1 MSGPWA
7 TIGLHADSIS
17 KSFGGVAALADVS
30 LHIAPGEVHGL
41 CGENGAG
48 KSTLIRVCGGM
59 LAPDAGHVSVDG
71 APLPPASV
79 RAAEA
84 HGIVVIHQEPL
95 AFPDLSAEDSI
106 FVGHEPARLG
116 GLWLDRRTIRQQ
128 TAELLDRLGERFDA
142 ARPVGELSPAQRQM
156 VAIARA
162 LSRRCRYLILD
173 EPTAALSARE
183 ARVLLDLVRRL
194 STDGVGVLY
203 VSHRLEEVLELTTR
217 VSVLRD
223 GRVVG
228 TRPTA
233 ELSRAELI
241 RLMVG
246 RDLPEFSTRTV
257 ASTSTPLS
265 ASSAAPALELRG
277 LTRPGA
283 FHDISLRVRGGE
295 IVGLAG
301 LVGAGRSELAR
312 AISGVDRWSH
322 GSALVSGRPLRGG
335 SVRAAIDAG
344 VVLVPEDRRLQG
356 LVLPLPVSAN
366 LTLAVLRRLSCL
378 GFTARDRERPLV
390 QRLIS
395 ELSVRTSHADAP
407 AATLS
412 GGNQQKVLLGKWL
425 AAGPRVLLLDEPT
438 RGVDVGAKS
447 EIYAHI
453 RRLASQGLA
462 VLLISSDLPEV
473 LGLADRVLV
482 MREGRLAGELTRAAA
497 TEESVLALA
506 VPDSAV
512 ATQASGSAA

>member
-1 MSGPWA
+1 MSAAEPA
-7 TIGLHADSIS
+7 TGLYADAIC
-17 KSFGGVAALADVS
+17 KSFGGVAALGGVS
-30 LHIAPGEVHGL
+30 LPVTPGQVHGL

-48 KSTLIRVCGGM
+48 KSTLIRILGGM
-59 LAPDAGHVSVDG
+59 LAPDAGNVRVDG
-71 APLPPASV
+71 AALPPASV

-106 FVGHEPARLG
+106 FVGHEPARLR
-116 GLWLDRRTIRQQ
+116 GLWLDRAAIRRQ
-128 TAELLDRLGERFDA
+128 TSELLDRLGERFDPS
-142 ARPVGELSPAQRQM
+142 RRVGDLPLAQRQM

-162 LSRRCRYLILD
+162 LSRHCRYLILD

-183 ARVLLDLVRRL
+183 AGVLLDLVRRL
-194 STDGVGVLY
+194 SAEGVGVVY

-223 GRVVG
+223 GRLID

-233 ELSRAELI
+233 ELSRVELI

-246 RDLPEFSTRTV
+246 REIPEMTQPAGPADQKPGVPDEPVLALRDLSM
-257 ASTSTPLS
+257 
-265 ASSAAPALELRG
+265 
-277 LTRPGA
+277 PGA
-283 FHDISLRVRGGE
+283 VRDISLAVNAGE

-312 AISGVDRWSH
+312 AVAGVERSSH
-322 GSALVSGRPLRGG
+322 GSVLVSGRPLRGG

-366 LTLAVLRRLSCL
+366 MTLAVLRRLSRL
-378 GFTARDRERPLV
+378 GFTSSARERPLV
-390 QRLIS
+390 QRFIS
-395 ELSVRTSHADAP
+395 ELGIRTPHADAP

-412 GGNQQKVLLGKWL
+412 GGNQQKALLGKWL
-425 AAGPRVLLLDEPT
+425 AARPRVLLLDEPT
-438 RGVDVGAKS
+438 RGVDVGAKR

-453 RRLASQGLA
+453 RRLAAQGLA
-462 VLLISSDLPEV
+462 VLLISSDLPEI
-473 LGLADRVLV
+473 LALSDRVLV
-482 MREGRLAGELTRAAA
+482 MRAGTIAGELPRAAA
-497 TEESVLALA
+497 TEEAVLALA
-506 VPDSAV
+506 VPDA
-512 ATQASGSAA
+512 AAQASGSAA